1 MPGVLGA
8 VTALEAALTAAP
20 ALAASVSDLIALIKR
35 GASGGPEPTAQEIA
49 TAQQATQDKLAQ
61 IQADIDAGD
70 LS

>member
-1 MPGVLGA
+1 MGTLA
-8 VTALEAALTAAP
+8 AINALEAALTAAP

-35 GASGGPEPTAQEIA
+35 GASGGAEPTAQEIA
-49 TAQQATQDKLAQ
+49 TARQATEDKLAQ